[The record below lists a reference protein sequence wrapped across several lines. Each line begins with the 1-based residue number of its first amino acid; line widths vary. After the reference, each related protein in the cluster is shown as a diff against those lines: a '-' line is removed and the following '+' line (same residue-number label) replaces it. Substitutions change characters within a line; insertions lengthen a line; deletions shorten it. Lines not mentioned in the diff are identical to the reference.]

1 MCEHTTSSANT
12 LTHIATDAPS
22 AHPSSEHK
30 PGSRRKR
37 LWELDSHAFCPVVG
51 VCLPL
56 VRLRKMA
63 EKIKGIDLATFSE
76 YELHCLVVSACK
88 QRSTIAENVQR
99 ELDERYALVL
109 RQAQSL
115 KSTES
120 LAHWWS
126 DRRAGGD
133 WAGALW
139 ATLTHPRCDALL
151 EQKVLGEVH
160 MLQHQVGMATRAD
173 IRQLESLQQ
182 ENAILAR
189 ELAAAQARSQQQ
201 TKQLTAR
208 VETQQAEA
216 MRLRAELLQTQT
228 YAQQLSDEL
237 QQANDLAPDLAPRMA
252 LNQRVQELEEALR
265 TARRQ
270 LQSVQTENERI
281 GRQLTTLQDLKD
293 QQTTPLAEPASV
305 QMPAAP
311 CLTSGQAVLC
321 VGGRTASVPVYRSV
335 VEHTGA
341 RFLHHDGGQEDGSA
355 QLDATLAA
363 ADLVICQ
370 SGCISHNA
378 YWRVKDHCKRTGKRC
393 IFIETPSRSALERA
407 LSHLA
412 PALALENEAETAEEV
427 AGTDQTTTGSGSSKM
442 PKRS

>member
-1 MCEHTTSSANT
+1 MCEHTASTVSNP
-12 LTHIATDAPS
+12 ATGVASP
-22 AHPSSEHK
+22 HPGEHK
-30 PGSRRKR
+30 GGSRRKR

-56 VRLRKMA
+56 ARLRKMA
-63 EKIKGIDLATFSE
+63 EKIKGIDLTTFSE

-88 QRSTIAENVQR
+88 QRSAIAESVQR

-109 RQAQSL
+109 RQAQSF

-189 ELAAAQARSQQQ
+189 ELAAAQTRSQQQ
-201 TKQLTAR
+201 TRQLTTR
-208 VETQQAEA
+208 VETQQAET

-237 QQANDLAPDLAPRMA
+237 QQANNVAPDLAPRMA

-265 TARRQ
+265 TVRRQ
-270 LQSVQTENERI
+270 LQSAQIENERV
-281 GRQLTTLQDLKD
+281 GRQLLTLQDQKD
-293 QQTTPLAEPASV
+293 QPPPLTEPAAYQV
-305 QMPAAP
+305 PTVP
-311 CLTSGQAVLC
+311 GLTSGQAVLC

-341 RFLHHDGGQEDGSA
+341 RFLHHDGGQEDSSS

-407 LSHLA
+407 LSQLA
-412 PALALENEAETAEEV
+412 PALASEDGAEMSEEV
-427 AGTDQTTTGSGSSKM
+427 AEADQTTTGSGSSKM